1 MTETALALDI
11 TVGQEGVVG
20 RAVGLGGLA
29 LLDEAVLPETSK
41 DALDDGGM
49 LVGGSAAE
57 DVELDSK
64 PIVDVL
70 VDGVILGAQ
79 CRRIHALGERLC
91 LGRGAVLI
99 RTTDI
104 NRWETPR
111 LAKAS
116 KNVGRLRGLVSD
128 SKYAAQVAQ
137 SRRNRDAWRG
147 RRGGM

>member
-1 MTETALALDI
+1 
-11 TVGQEGVVG
+11 
-20 RAVGLGGLA
+20 
-29 LLDEAVLPETSK
+29 
-41 DALDDGGM
+41 
-49 LVGGSAAE
+49 
-57 DVELDSK
+57 
-64 PIVDVL
+64 

-104 NRWETPR
+104 NGWETPR
-111 LAKAS
+111 PAKAG

-147 RRGGM
+147 RCGGCESRNYQNTADDVAEMRNVVDVWQRAGNENILLSRRRKRRLAGCAHLDCRVVVLFPG